1 MTRAAAAPPPPD
13 DPAPA
18 SDQPSGAAPAH
29 GPGGVRVALTVFL
42 PFAAGYFLSYLYRTV
57 NAVIADDLAAAA
69 GVHAGGLGLL
79 TSAYFVAFAA
89 FQLPLGL
96 LLDRYGPRRV
106 ESALLAV
113 AAAGALLFSFGN
125 GLAVL
130 TVGRALIGLGV
141 SACLMAAFQNNVL
154 WWPARRLPL
163 VNGLVLACGGLGAL
177 FATTPVAA
185 LLEVT
190 DWRGVF
196 RLLAALTLAVAVWL
210 YLTVPDRPAA
220 AREGLGAQLRGLA
233 RIGTSAVFWRVAPMT
248 LVAQATFMAYQGLW
262 AGPWLAEVDGLARGA
277 VAVHLQSI
285 AIGMIVGYGLIGVV
299 TERLDRLGIPPA
311 RVLAALVGGF
321 LVVQAA
327 LLVPGLAAPAVLWP
341 LFGLLGTAAILS
353 YAIVSQ
359 AFPVALAGRANT
371 ALNLLVFVAAFAAQA
386 GIGAVIDAL
395 PPEAG
400 FGAAGHR
407 VALAVMLALGTAGYV
422 WFLWP
427 RRR

>member
-1 MTRAAAAPPPPD
+1 MSRGSAAPPPRNVSA
-13 DPAPA
+13 PAPA
-18 SDQPSGAAPAH
+18 ADRASESAPSA
-29 GPGGVRVALTVFL
+29 VRIALTVFL

-69 GVHAGGLGLL
+69 GVDAAGLGLL
-79 TSAYFVAFAA
+79 TSAYFVTFAA

-106 ESALLAV
+106 GSALLVV

-141 SACLMAAFQNNVL
+141 SACLMAAFKNNVL

-177 FATTPVAA
+177 VATTPVAA

-196 RLLAALTLAVAVWL
+196 RLLAALTLAAAAWL
-210 YLTVPDRPAA
+210 YLAVPDRPGAA

-233 RIGTSAVFWRVAPMT
+233 GIYTSAVFWRLAPMT

-262 AGPWLAEVDGLARGA
+262 AGPWLAEVNGLERGA

-285 AIGMIVGYGLIGVV
+285 AIGMIVGFGLIGLV
-299 TERLDRLGIPPA
+299 TERLDRLGIPPV
-311 RVLAALVGGF
+311 RVLAVLVGGF
-321 LVVQAA
+321 LAVQAA
-327 LLVPGLAAPAVLWP
+327 LLVPGLAVPAVLWP

-371 ALNLLVFVAAFAAQA
+371 ALNLLVFVASFAAQA

-395 PPEAG
+395 PPDAG

-407 VALAVMLALGTAGYV
+407 VALAIMLALGTAGYV